1 MEVIDIVLCEYGK
14 VHEQVHTVSLHSE
27 LSSFRKAAQILLNL
41 DNSTCNIWLERTN
54 EPLKD
59 NLTFAAAGIKAGDR
73 LVLMPN
79 KLPSQSSDFL
89 EASQTST
96 TSTRISSLVV
106 YKLQITSLSDEVKT
120 YNYLI
125 ELSEFHEDN
134 PLRFFSDFNSR
145 EKQKFIAKL
154 QEQVTLHT
162 NLLEVDK
169 ILQEWCENILL
180 GYRYTAIKI

>member
-1 MEVIDIVLCEYGK
+1 MEVIDIILCEYGK
-14 VHEQVHTVSLHSE
+14 VHEQVHTVSLYSE

-41 DNSTCNIWLERTN
+41 DNSTCDIWLERTN

-89 EASQTST
+89 RASQTT
-96 TSTRISSLVV
+96 NSTRISSLVV
-106 YKLQITSLSDEVKT
+106 YKLQIVSSSDEVQA

-145 EKQKFIAKL
+145 EKHKFIAKL
-154 QEQVTLHT
+154 QEQVTLCI

-169 ILQEWCENILL
+169 ILQEWCQDILL
-180 GYRYTAIKI
+180 GYRNTAIKI